1 MTALAGYVT
10 LMMMMN
16 QAKPGAWPV
25 KMKLTEGS
33 LKVAYVSVAHSDNNI
48 LGTKLHSLP
57 RSLNYYTRSPSA
69 GSCEVILLLSC
80 DCCQT
85 CHCQ

>member
-33 LKVAYVSVAHSDNNI
+33 LKVAYVSVAHSENNI
-48 LGTKLHSLP
+48 LGSKLHSL
-57 RSLNYYTRSPSA
+57 RRSPSA
-69 GSCEVILLLSC
+69 GFCEVILLLSC

-85 CHCQ
+85 CQ

>member
-16 QAKPGAWPV
+16 QAKRGAWPV

-33 LKVAYVSVAHSDNNI
+33 LKVAYVSVAHSENNI

-57 RSLNYYTRSPSA
+57 RSPYA
-69 GSCEVILLLSC
+69 GSCEVILLLPC